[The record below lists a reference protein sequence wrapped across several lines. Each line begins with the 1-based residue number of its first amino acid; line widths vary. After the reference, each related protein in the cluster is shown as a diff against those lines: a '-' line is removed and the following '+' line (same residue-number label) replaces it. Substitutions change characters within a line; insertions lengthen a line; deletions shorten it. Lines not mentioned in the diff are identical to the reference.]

1 MICLGSGSS
10 INSQKQNIAP
20 STCPAGDTASA
31 PQHGRDGEGLL
42 KAAWS
47 VYCSAVSLSREVS
60 AASAAKQ
67 RPAAQSPAR
76 QQPGSRSCGCSAQF
90 VLTGRFLSS
99 CWDFKKTR
107 RASNFC
113 IFFFPP
119 RPQLQLEML
128 RIQGEDVWARVT
140 ADGKRPHF
148 KGGENTCL
156 VHRLTMPIN

>member
-31 PQHGRDGEGLL
+31 PQHGWGGEGLL
-42 KAAWS
+42 EAAWS

-113 IFFFPP
+113 IFFFLPDTNYS
-119 RPQLQLEML
+119 LKCCVSKVKMCGHVL
-128 RIQGEDVWARVT
+128 RQMENDLTSR
-140 ADGKRPHF
+140 
-148 KGGENTCL
+148 GGETR
-156 VHRLTMPIN
+156 VSFID